1 MARILV
7 IDDQKD
13 IVQLVV
19 KALEI
24 QNHKVR
30 AYKCFRFG

>member
-19 KALEI
+19 KALEL
-24 QNHKVR
+24 QNEKTS
-30 AYKCFRFG
+30 

>member
-19 KALEI
+19 KALEL
-24 QNHKVR
+24 QNHNVTGF
-30 AYKCFRFG
+30 YWIL